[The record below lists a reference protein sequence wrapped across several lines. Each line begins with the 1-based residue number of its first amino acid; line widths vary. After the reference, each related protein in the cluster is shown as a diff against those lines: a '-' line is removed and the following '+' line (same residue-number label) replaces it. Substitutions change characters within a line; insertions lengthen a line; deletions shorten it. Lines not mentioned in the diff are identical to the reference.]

1 MLHSSKNTVQ
11 GKAEPQRN
19 ALLPFRKKQGN
30 RRVGIEQRRKE
41 AKSNI
46 NKGPP
51 PTHACLPWRNDHP
64 GLEPERSH
72 HPVVVHFSKLTI
84 ILCYRWYRILTHI
97 SYKTSPTI
105 LAASLY
111 VLSSFSHFSRSALMV
126 SSSYRSSWNMSSLY
140 SVETSLF
147 CTTSFEWLTRRCM
160 MAFGT

>member
-51 PTHACLPWRNDHP
+51 PYAR
-64 GLEPERSH
+64 
-72 HPVVVHFSKLTI
+72 V
-84 ILCYRWYRILTHI
+84 
-97 SYKTSPTI
+97 
-105 LAASLY
+105 
-111 VLSSFSHFSRSALMV
+111 SA
-126 SSSYRSSWNMSSLY
+126 
-140 SVETSLF
+140 
-147 CTTSFEWLTRRCM
+147 
-160 MAFGT
+160 MAK